1 MINAETFKQKIQERT
16 DRLAEEIAAYVQ
28 TVLKKELEKENIQ
41 VPFSIEL
48 DKKCKEN
55 VDIVRSVCNLLG
67 FKTTVDSEKHNGIV
81 VTLNFTTIE
90 NRKTSEMELA
100 DMMRR
105 VSSIMESQ
113 ESRSAKDYYSY
124 FNNNGS

>member
-16 DRLAEEIAAYVQ
+16 DRLAEEIAEYVQ

-67 FKTTVDSEKHNGIV
+67 FKTSVDREQHNGIV

-90 NRKTSEMELA
+90 NRKTSEMELSE
-100 DMMRR
+100 MMRR